1 MAASALSV
9 LPQMFYEPKA
19 AFESL
24 KEKPNAWLILA
35 LMLVSTLAMF
45 FWFYSVADFAFLV
58 EHALS
63 AQPDMKPDQRE
74 VMEKLFTK
82 NTMMYMTLGLVA
94 IGTPIILAVYALY
107 LLIASK
113 IMGSAIGYGKW
124 FYFSIWISVPSLIG
138 LPLMAMQIMT
148 GNGTVPFEDLNML
161 SLNYLVF
168 HFPVSHPWARML
180 GGVSLTTFWTMFL
193 SFVGLRVWTG
203 RSATACAIA
212 SVLPYAVIYGIWI
225 AKLVFFK

>member
-24 KEKPNAWLILA
+24 KEKPNAWLPLILI
-35 LMLVSTLAMF
+35 VFSTLAIV
-45 FWFYSVADFAFLV
+45 FWYFSVVDFTWMV
-58 EHALS
+58 EHMIS
-63 AQPDMKPDQRE
+63 SKPDMKPEERE
-74 VMEKLFTK
+74 VMEKFMTK
-82 NTMMYMTLGLVA
+82 NLMMYPA
-94 IGTPIILAVYALY
+94 IGGALVGLPIFYAIYALY
-107 LLIASK
+107 FLLASK
-113 IMGSAIGYGKW
+113 IMGSAITYGKW
-124 FYFSIWISVPSLIG
+124 FAFSTWISVPSLIAI
-138 LPLMAMQIMT
+138 PLMVLQIVS
-148 GNGTVPFEDLNML
+148 GDGKIAFEDLNML

-168 HFPVSHPWARML
+168 HFPIGHPFASML
-180 GGVSLTTFWTMFL
+180 GGLSLTTFWTMFL

-203 RSATACAIA
+203 RSAMSCAVA